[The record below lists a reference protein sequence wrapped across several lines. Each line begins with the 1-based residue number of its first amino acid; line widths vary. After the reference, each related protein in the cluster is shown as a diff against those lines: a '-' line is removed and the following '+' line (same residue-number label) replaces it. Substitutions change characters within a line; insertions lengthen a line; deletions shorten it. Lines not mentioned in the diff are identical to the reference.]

1 MKFIKDYQALLGFVL
16 VAVMFGY
23 THLESREFRAVITTE
38 LIKSIQREHIL
49 DEHFKQ
55 RYDELNSDLE
65 LLKDEVAQIREE
77 VL

>member
-23 THLESREFRAVITTE
+23 THLESKDFRAVIVTE
-38 LIKSIQREHIL
+38 LIKTIQREGIA
-49 DEHFKQ
+49 DEHYKQ
-55 RYDELNSDLE
+55 RHDELNSDLE

-77 VL
+77 QL